1 MQNRWFLTSFFLFI
15 LLLSSFYLDVW
26 RNANTT
32 SRALPI
38 VTWYESG
45 TFQIDK
51 YHELTVDKAYVN
63 GHYYT
68 DKAPLPT
75 YVVLPFFGLLKAVG
89 LVEPNEAGDLLG
101 DHIFMLGGFIT
112 ASLPFTLFLF
122 FLFKRVQKHR
132 SDGSAALL
140 ASLPFL
146 GSFIFVFTGTY
157 FAHLMSATLLLWG
170 MICLEKNKYFLS
182 GFLSGLAF
190 LSEYNLGMIVLVW
203 GMFLLLRDRSVRKF
217 LLFSMGVAP
226 SLLFQLAY
234 NAYFSTSPF
243 TFLYKYH
250 NFSELD
256 TNYGF
261 VLPNWEPLWGLTF
274 SPYRGIFFYV
284 PILLIGLLILYRKL
298 KTDGWKSVLTGY
310 VSIPFSIYF
319 VFIASYF
326 AWWGGWTYGPRLL
339 LAITMIGAYKVVL
352 WVVEHKRYSILLL
365 TLSLVGLFIVLPAKG
380 TIAYSAPTGILNP
393 FSDLVLEG
401 LVKGEFNPNNL
412 LTFLFDIAPKTAF
425 FVFICFFSA
434 GFSLLSL
441 WNKRF
446 SL

>member
-1 MQNRWFLTSFFLFI
+1 MHNRWFLTCFFLFV
-15 LLLSSFYLDVW
+15 LFLSSFYLDVW

-51 YHELTVDKAYVN
+51 YHELTVDKAFVN

-75 YVVLPFFGLLKAVG
+75 YLVLPFFGLLKATGIVQPDG
-89 LVEPNEAGDLLG
+89 SGDLFG
-101 DHIFMLGGFIT
+101 DPVYMLGGFLT
-112 ASLPFTLFLF
+112 ASLPFALFL
-122 FLFKRVQKHR
+122 LYLLKKVQEYKPE
-132 SDGSAALL
+132 GSAILL
-140 ASLPFL
+140 VSLPFF
-146 GSFIFVFTGTY
+146 GSFIYVFTGTY
-157 FAHLMSATLLLWG
+157 FAHLLSAALLLWG
-170 MICLEKNKYFLS
+170 MIYLEKNKIFLG

-190 LSEYNLGMIVLVW
+190 LSEYNLGLIVLIW
-203 GMFLLLRDRSVRKF
+203 GMLLLLRDRSVRKF
-217 LLFSMGVAP
+217 LLFSVGVAP

-256 TNYGF
+256 THYGF
-261 VLPNWEPLWGLTF
+261 VIPDWEPLWGLTF
-274 SPYRGIFFYV
+274 SPYRGIFFFV
-284 PILLIGLLILYRKL
+284 PILLIGFLILYQKL
-298 KTDGWKSVLTGY
+298 KKQGWKGMLSGY
-310 VSIPFSIYF
+310 VSLPFLTYF

-339 LAITMIGAYKVVL
+339 LAITFIWAYKVVL
-352 WVVEHKRYSILLL
+352 WVVKQKKYTILLGI
-365 TLSLVGLFIVLPAKG
+365 LSVFGLFLILPAKG
-380 TIAYSAPTGILNP
+380 TIAYSAPTGVWNP
-393 FSDLVLEG
+393 FLDLV
-401 LVKGEFNPNNL
+401 VKNLLNGEFNPNNL
-412 LTFLFDIAPKTAF
+412 MTFLFDVAPKTAF
-425 FVFICFFSA
+425 FVFLCFFTT
-434 GFSLLSL
+434 GFLVFSL

-446 SL
+446 SQ